1 MKKQRLIFY
10 KSELWIII
18 ICTLCLQMSD
28 LKIASIKLSEVVL
41 LLLTPFYLKQIFKSR
56 ILLLFF
62 LFFLLFFFKTAIVN
76 TFTKFYINDELPLLK
91 QPYFISLSRLI
102 EMIACLIFSLFIA
115 NAFKLVKD
123 PYALLKK
130 ILFVQIF
137 IFGIFY
143 IFIYCLYAGHILS
156 TTSYDNLIVY
166 DASAGDMVFRLR
178 GLYVEGGPLGLFYAF
193 LFLVCVPFY
202 KRLQLSP
209 LYLALCLVVV
219 FMANSKAGY
228 MLVVLTGVVF
238 LFSKVTNYIKT
249 YTAKVTFYALIVICF
264 IGASGGIL
272 EMYITSFTNI
282 EETSA
287 TFAPNEIDPNFML
300 GRISAGVILP
310 NMLQDSYLKGIGWG
324 NYPLLRNNPQYRKFM
339 PEIPVSMWDATG
351 FGGMVDTLI
360 EAGIPLF
367 VLYLLIYFHTIKQ
380 IRKKIGNSGYV
391 VLAFIGP
398 LLLGVSI
405 YFLYTWFLLGV
416 IVFMLDMPSEKEEI
430 AAGQNLDI

>member
-1 MKKQRLIFY
+1 MEKQGLIFY

-18 ICTLCLQMSD
+18 ICSFCLQMSD
-28 LKIASIKLSEVVL
+28 LKMASIKISEAVL
-41 LLLTPFYLKQIFKSR
+41 LLLAPFYFKQIFRSR

-62 LFFLLFFFKTAIVN
+62 LFFMLFFFKTAVVN
-76 TFTKFYINDELPLLK
+76 VFTRFYINDQLPLLK
-91 QPYFISLSRLI
+91 LPYFISFSRLI
-102 EMIACLIFSLFIA
+102 EMIACLIFCLFII
-115 NAFKLVKD
+115 NALKLAKD
-123 PYALLKK
+123 PYTLLKK

-143 IFIYCLYAGHILS
+143 VLTYLLYASHILS
-156 TTSYDNLIVY
+156 TISYDNLIVY
-166 DASAGDMVFRLR
+166 DASPGDRIFRLR
-178 GLYVEGGPLGLFYAF
+178 GFYVEGGPLGLFYAF
-193 LFLVCVPFY
+193 LFSICVGFY
-202 KRLQLSP
+202 KKLQLSP
-209 LYLALCLVVV
+209 LYLALCLIVV
-219 FMANSKAGY
+219 FLASSKAGY

-249 YTAKVTFYALIVICF
+249 YTAKVVFYVLIIIGF
-264 IGASGGIL
+264 IGASVVTL

-282 EETSA
+282 EETTA

-300 GRISAGVILP
+300 GRISASVILP
-310 NMLQDSYLKGIGWG
+310 SMLQDSYLKGIGWG

-351 FGGMVDTLI
+351 FGGMIDTLV

-367 VLYLLIYFHTIKQ
+367 ALYLLIYFHAIKQ
-380 IRKKIGNSGYV
+380 IKKKISNSNYV

-416 IVFMLDMPSEKEEI
+416 IIFMLDLQPIKRELNADK
-430 AAGQNLDI
+430 N

>member
-1 MKKQRLIFY
+1 
-10 KSELWIII
+10 
-18 ICTLCLQMSD
+18 MSD

-282 EETSA
+282 E
-287 TFAPNEIDPNFML
+287 
-300 GRISAGVILP
+300 
-310 NMLQDSYLKGIGWG
+310 
-324 NYPLLRNNPQYRKFM
+324 
-339 PEIPVSMWDATG
+339 
-351 FGGMVDTLI
+351 
-360 EAGIPLF
+360 
-367 VLYLLIYFHTIKQ
+367 
-380 IRKKIGNSGYV
+380 
-391 VLAFIGP
+391 
-398 LLLGVSI
+398 
-405 YFLYTWFLLGV
+405 
-416 IVFMLDMPSEKEEI
+416 
-430 AAGQNLDI
+430 